1 VTREEFDEALLRYG
15 AGLERWPQD
24 AAAAARRLVESD
36 PVAAKMQIEAVA
48 FERTVAD
55 AVQPPAFGASEIGA
69 VLAALPETKQ
79 VWGVAPKIWLT
90 GAAGVSVLSFVAGFL
105 LMRASL
111 ASHDALGVP
120 LTILGLAMGQADI
133 GGLL

>member
-15 AGLERWPQD
+15 ANLERWPRD
-24 AAAAARRLVESD
+24 TAVAARRLVASD
-36 PVAAKMQIEAVA
+36 PVAARMQVEAAA

-55 AVQPPAFGASEIGA
+55 AVRPPAFGAPEIGA
-69 VLAALPETKQ
+69 VLAALPEAKEG
-79 VWGVAPKIWLT
+79 WGLAPRVWLT

-105 LMRASL
+105 VMRASL
-111 ASHDALGVP
+111 ASHDVLGVP